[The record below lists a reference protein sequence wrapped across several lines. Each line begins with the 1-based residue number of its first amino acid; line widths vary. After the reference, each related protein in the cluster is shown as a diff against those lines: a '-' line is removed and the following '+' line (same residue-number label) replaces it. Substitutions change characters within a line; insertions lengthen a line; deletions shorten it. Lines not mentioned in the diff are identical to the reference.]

1 MIQFNAMEVKCN
13 GVGGYAY
20 QAALKHKTTITDIVN
35 EVRHHL
41 GLEAIWQKLVENNP
55 NDDFHQG
62 HRFLEVD
69 SNVSR
74 LVTGLANYCYSYLK
88 SEELVEMHLGA
99 VLNNLTFEE
108 KVILV
113 VDACRDCAGADHWYT
128 FEKQWD

>member
-1 MIQFNAMEVKCN
+1 MNQFNATEVKCN
-13 GVGGYAY
+13 GVGGYGY
-20 QAALKHKTTITDIVN
+20 QAALKHKSAITDIVN

-41 GLEAIWQKLVENNP
+41 GLEAIWQKVIENNP

-99 VLNNLTFEE
+99 VLNNLTFE
-108 KVILV
+108 
-113 VDACRDCAGADHWYT
+113 
-128 FEKQWD
+128 